1 MLLASS
7 SLYPIGQC
15 IYAYI
20 YSFKLLCLKLW
31 ESIKK
36 KKKQVWFKKKIET
49 MIWIYKTLRIMVL
62 ITQSE
67 RHQKD
72 TPNNDLVT

>member
-1 MLLASS
+1 
-7 SLYPIGQC
+7 
-15 IYAYI
+15 
-20 YSFKLLCLKLW
+20 
-31 ESIKK
+31 
-36 KKKQVWFKKKIET
+36 
-49 MIWIYKTLRIMVL
+49 MIWIYKTLRIMVF